1 MNQTIENPREARGFQ
16 IAQSGGIVRKGMN
29 LYKVPAQGG
38 SGTYTVNFGEHEPTC
53 DCPDCQT
60 RHVRCKHQF
69 AVEYFLKFEKDNQ
82 GNMTVTETKR
92 ITYPQNWKAYNK
104 AQTSEVESFDN
115 LLKDLVSSVEEPER
129 DDSLTGRKP
138 ISFADG
144 LFCSIQKVYS
154 QLSSRRAHS
163 LYRSAR
169 GKEQIDKAPNFNAI
183 NKFLNKENIT
193 PVLQELLKLSA
204 LPLKSVETQF
214 AVDSSGFRTTR
225 FNEYC
230 RHKHHTKGEH
240 NWVKAHIMVGVKT
253 NTVVSAEITHSRAND
268 SPYFEPLVKRAH
280 EDGFSLN
287 EVSADKAY
295 SSKMNLK
302 LVDDLGGESYI
313 PFKKNVSDKPARIK
327 THNRD
332 GHNVW
337 IRMYHY
343 FKFRNDEFM
352 EHYHKRSN
360 VETTFYMIKQKFGE
374 TLKSKNE
381 IAQKNELLCKL
392 IAHNIVVLIHE
403 VEELGINIEFPNL

>member
-1 MNQTIENPREARGFQ
+1 MNALIENPRELRGIEIART
-16 IAQSGGIVRKGMN
+16 GGIEEKAMN
-29 LYKVPAQGG
+29 IYKVPAQGG
-38 SGTYTVNFGEHEPTC
+38 SGYYIVDFNEHEPTC
-53 DCPDCQT
+53 NCPDCQT

-69 AVEYFLKFEKDNQ
+69 AVEYFLKFERDKL

-104 AQTSEVESFDN
+104 AQTSEVESFDV
-115 LLKDLVSSVEEPER
+115 LLKDLVGSVEEPEQHMGRPKASDR
-129 DDSLTGRKP
+129 DL
-138 ISFADG
+138 
-144 LFCSIQKVYS
+144 LFCAIQKVYS

-163 LYRSAR
+163 LYRSA
-169 GKEQIDKAPNFNAI
+169 GSKEQIDKAPSYNMVNI
-183 NKFLNKENIT
+183 FLNREDIT
-193 PVLQELLKLSA
+193 PTLQNLLKLSA
-204 LPLKSVETQF
+204 LPLKSVETDF

-240 NWVKAHIMVGVKT
+240 DWVKAHILIGTKT

-268 SPYFEPLVKRAH
+268 APYFEPLVRRAH

-295 SSKMNLK
+295 SSKLNLK
-302 LVDDLGGESYI
+302 LIDDLGGTPYV
-313 PFKKNVSDKPARIK
+313 PFRKNVTDKPARIK

-332 GHNVW
+332 GHSIW
-337 IRMYHY
+337 IKMYHY
-343 FKFRNDEFM
+343 FKFRNEEFM

-360 VETTFYMIKQKFGE
+360 VETTFFMIKQKFGE
-374 TLKSKNE
+374 TLKSKNRR
-381 IAQKNELLCKL
+381 AQVNELLCKL

-403 VEELGINIEFPNL
+403 AEELGIKAKFF